1 VTTLPFTENAT
12 EPVALAVPLITI
24 GPRLK
29 TPLPPEMIKV
39 DAAGAAY
46 AAPLVAAPP
55 TIASAV
61 IAIPEINF
69 FITSP

>member
-1 VTTLPFTENAT
+1 
-12 EPVALAVPLITI
+12 
-24 GPRLK
+24 
-29 TPLPPEMIKV
+29 MIKV